1 MRTIVIIL
9 LLLTSGLTG
18 WAQSENDFYR
28 DMIKKPVASKEDL
41 VRAVARFRGYRG
53 PDMAQEEAQHLL
65 NQGVRFRKSIMKAIR
80 APVTKGE
87 AVNLFLNAMD
97 SAADQRGLMGRLFTR
112 SVRYAAR
119 DGMAQ
124 KLLPSGSYAHEF
136 MSGAEL
142 LAMLGR
148 AVEQAQK
155 KGGAAP

>member
-18 WAQSENDFYR
+18 WSQSENDFYR

-65 NQGVRFRKSIMKAIR
+65 SQGVRFRKSIMKAIR

-97 SAADQRGLMGRLFTR
+97 SAADQRGLMRSEEHTSELQSQSNLVCRLLLVKKTT
-112 SVRYAAR
+112 SKHKNPNVVSPNEHAAKR
-119 DGMAQ
+119 W
-124 KLLPSGSYAHEF
+124 PPNP
-136 MSGAEL
+136 
-142 LAMLGR
+142 R
-148 AVEQAQK
+148 
-155 KGGAAP
+155 